1 MRDLDRQGT
10 LTSSPNTWLRGRSDR
25 LHVQFF
31 RYVAVGGV
39 AFVVDF
45 TLLVLLTELAGVH
58 YLLSAGL
65 AFCAGLLVNYA
76 LSIAWVFSSRMLR
89 DRRAEF
95 AIFAL
100 VGIAG
105 LGFTELILF
114 IGTEGVGLDY
124 RLSKL
129 FAVGVVLMW
138 NFGARK
144 FLLFRERPR

>member
-1 MRDLDRQGT
+1 MRDLDQGT
-10 LTSSPNTWLRGRSDR
+10 LPSLPKTWLRGRSDR
-25 LHVQFF
+25 LHIQFL
-31 RYVAVGGV
+31 RYVAVGGA

-45 TLLVLLTELAGVH
+45 TMLILLTELAGVH

-95 AIFAL
+95 VIFAL

-105 LGFTELILF
+105 LGLTELILLT
-114 IGTEGVGLDY
+114 GTEGLGLDY
-124 RLSKL
+124 RLSKIV
-129 FAVGVVLMW
+129 AVGVVLIW

-144 FLLFRERPR
+144 FLLFRERHS